1 MKNISKLESG
11 KTYSLSHIFSKD
23 LTIAIPDLQRD
34 YCWGLETY
42 DNKGRQQGE
51 LVSGFLTSLKSS
63 WEETSDT
70 KDYTPMGL
78 IYGYE
83 WPKGTFQLCDGQ
95 QRITTF
101 YLLAGELYKNELVS
115 EGIKES
121 LLNILIKYTEGADII
136 TSGLQYS
143 IRETTLYFLYDL
155 VSHYFISG
163 DCSLPFFNLEER
175 EKNHVVLKLNGRP
188 SWYFHEYDN
197 DPTIQSMLGAIYTI
211 QKFLKDSFND
221 SEKISSFAE
230 AIANRFSF
238 IYYDM
243 GNRMRGEETFV
254 VLNTTGEPLTSTE
267 NLKPLLIG
275 GLPNENKDDRFV
287 SAISQQWE
295 DREDWFWKHK
305 SDKELT
311 SDDLSRDFYTWWL
324 LTNGDKESVSLI
336 KDYMS
341 LDISLCIENI
351 HSFYKSLIAIIAWIY
366 NSDEAKSILLKIS
379 EWTNDKIDCTSE
391 MSILTWLRASSRR
404 EIILPLVAFHTK
416 FGSEDALKI
425 LRRLS
430 KNYYIGKTTKG
441 ENDPDNLRPYVKFR
455 DIINMIKH
463 SVTSIDVFNHI
474 LWYNQ
479 DEQKK
484 ELIFNNKEN
493 DLLEIELD
501 DNLRFDLNVL
511 WQSGVDTIA
520 KAKFA
525 RERLSELHDLSQGY
539 TLETYGQNASIS
551 MANSYRLVRF
561 LKGWGHPN
569 GKQEN
574 VNWKQWG
581 TRFTRHRYS
590 DNLSRAYNDADM
602 WALLNSDDLYASL
615 NRLTK
620 EIIIAL
626 QISGDIFSVI
636 SLSNADGIMRAWLIS
651 KYLINTNVKKGNRL
665 ITTYDSYSLCVN
677 KEDLS
682 ENKINKSLPM
692 TIGNIC
698 LHHVNRNGPWTV
710 QIPYFYDSTC
720 LDSPLF
726 AGVLTVDH
734 KEFTDGNLSEDIINQ
749 TTNNIR
755 NLLDEYIRENDNRQQ

>member
-1 MKNISKLESG
+1 MKNVSKLESG
-11 KTYSLSHIFSKD
+11 KIYTLSQIFSKD

-51 LVSGFLTSLKSS
+51 LVSGFLASLKSS
-63 WEETSDT
+63 WEEISDT

-95 QRITTF
+95 QRITTL
-101 YLLAGELYKNELVS
+101 YLLAGELYKNDLIS
-115 EGIKES
+115 ESAKES
-121 LLNILIKYTEGADII
+121 LRDILIKFSEGNDII

-143 IRETTLYFLYDL
+143 IRETTLYFLCDL

-163 DCSLPFFNLEER
+163 ECSLPFFNMEER
-175 EKNHVVLKLNGRP
+175 EKNHLVLKLNGRP
-188 SWYFHEYDN
+188 SWYFLEYDN

-211 QKFLKDSFND
+211 QKFVKESFND
-221 SEKISSFAE
+221 PENITSFAE

-275 GLPNENKDDRFV
+275 GMPNEDKTFL
-287 SAISQQWE
+287 SEISQQWE

-305 SDKELT
+305 SYKELT
-311 SDDLSRDFYTWWL
+311 SDELSRDFYTWWL

-336 KDYMS
+336 KDYMA
-341 LDISLCIENI
+341 LDIRSCIEDI
-351 HSFYKSLIAIIAWIY
+351 HCFYKSLIAIIAWIY
-366 NSDEAKSILLKIS
+366 NSDEAKKILLKIS
-379 EWTNDKIDCTSE
+379 EWTNERIDCTSE
-391 MSILTWLRASSRR
+391 ITILTWLRASSRR
-404 EIILPLVAFHTK
+404 EIILPLVAFYSK
-416 FGSEDALKI
+416 FGENDTLKI
-425 LRRLS
+425 LRRLT

-441 ENDPDNLRPYVKFR
+441 EDDPDNLRPYIKFR
-455 DIINMIKH
+455 DIINTIKQ
-463 SVTSIDVFNHI
+463 SATSLDVFNHI
-474 LWYNQ
+474 SWYNQ

-484 ELIFNNKEN
+484 EVIFINKEN

-501 DNLRFDLNVL
+501 NNLRFDLNVL
-511 WQSGVDTIA
+511 WQSGVDTID
-520 KAKFA
+520 KVKFA
-525 RERLSELHDLSQGY
+525 RKRLFELHNLAQGRI
-539 TLETYGQNASIS
+539 LDTYDESTSIF

-569 GKQEN
+569 GKQEY

-581 TRFTRHRYS
+581 TWFTYDRYS
-590 DNLSRAYNDADM
+590 DNLSRAYKDADM
-602 WALLNSDDLYASL
+602 WTLLNSDNLYASL

-620 EIIIAL
+620 DIIVTFQL
-626 QISGDIFSVI
+626 SEDIFSVQ
-636 SLSNADGIMRAWLIS
+636 SLSNANGIMRAWLIS
-651 KYLINTNVKKGNRL
+651 KFLINTNTEEGNRL
-665 ITTYDSYSLCVN
+665 ITPYDSYSLCVN
-677 KEDLS
+677 KEDLP

-692 TIGNIC
+692 SIGNIC

-710 QIPYFYDSTC
+710 QIPYYNNSTC

-726 AGVLTVDH
+726 AGVLKVDY
-734 KEFTDGNLSEDIINQ
+734 KEFTAGNLSEGIINQ
-749 TTNNIR
+749 TTNYI
-755 NLLDEYIRENDNRQQ
+755 LKLFDEYIEKPEYRQL